1 MHNNAHRPSFRHRAK
16 REAERHGFEG
26 VLRGARMMA
35 ADTIDYQTDPSR
47 YRHWKIER
55 DGDIAYLIMDVDQA
69 GGLGDY
75 ELKLNSYDLG
85 VDIELNDAVQRL
97 RFEHPEVRCVV
108 IKSGKDNVFCAG
120 ANIRMLG
127 KATHGA
133 KVNFCKF
140 TNETRLAIEDA
151 SENSK
156 QVYVC
161 AINGNAAGGGYELA
175 LAADHIMLV
184 DDRRSAVALP
194 ETPLLAVLPGTGGLT
209 RVTDKRKVRRDRADV
224 FCSIEE
230 GVRGTKAVEWRLVDE
245 VVPNSKWKDAVAA
258 RAREVAARS
267 DRPKDAKGITL
278 TPLDRKIEKDRVAYS
293 HVEVEIDR
301 ARSLATVTVRGPSQG
316 APASVEAA
324 HVLGAKFWPLVVARE
339 LEDAILHLRS
349 NEAAIGVVL
358 FRTDGNAQAVL
369 DHDDFLAKANGDWLM
384 REIRHYL
391 KRVFK
396 RVDVTAKSFIA
407 LIEPGS
413 CFAGSLAELAF
424 AADRSLMLIGTREG
438 DNQKPAAIT
447 LGQANFGLYPMGNG
461 LTRLETRFFGE
472 PKTLDTLKEKIGTA
486 IEGEDAAELGLVTAA
501 YEDFDWDDEL
511 RVMLEER
518 TSFSPDAMTGMEAN
532 LRFAGPETM
541 ETKIFGRLTAWQN
554 WIFQRPNAIGEQGAL
569 KLYGSGVSP
578 TFNKDRV

>member
-1 MHNNAHRPSFRHRAK
+1 MQR
-16 REAERHGFEG
+16 
-26 VLRGARMMA
+26 
-35 ADTIDYQTDPSR
+35 IDFQTEPSR
-47 YRHWKIER
+47 YRHWRIER
-55 DGDIAYLIMDVDQA
+55 DGDVAYLIMDVDQA
-69 GGLGDY
+69 GGLSEGY

-97 RFEHPEVRCVV
+97 RFEHPEVGAVV

-127 KATHGA
+127 KATHGH

-156 QVYVC
+156 QTYIC

-230 GVRGTKAVEWRLVDE
+230 GMRGAKAVEWRLVDE
-245 VVPNSKWKDAVAA
+245 IVPNSKWNDTVSK
-258 RAREVAARS
+258 RAHEIATRS
-267 DRPKDAKGITL
+267 DRPKNAKGITL
-278 TPLDRKIEKDRVAYS
+278 TPLARRIDGDRISYT
-293 HVEVEIDR
+293 HVDCDIDR
-301 ARSLATVTVRGPSQG
+301 ARGLVSITVRGPSIPE
-316 APASVEAA
+316 PASLAAA
-324 HVLGAKFWPLVVARE
+324 HALGDKFWPLAVARE
-339 LEDAILHLRS
+339 LEDAILHLRA

-358 FRTDGNAQAVL
+358 LRTEGNAPAVL
-369 DHDDFLAKANGDWLM
+369 DYDAFLSQHDGDWLM

-391 KRVFK
+391 KRTLK
-396 RVDVTAKSFIA
+396 RIDTTPKSFIA

-413 CFAGSLAELAF
+413 CFAGTLAELAF
-424 AADRSLMLIGTREG
+424 AADRSYMLIGTRDG
-438 DNQKPAAIT
+438 DNRKPAAIT
-447 LGQANFGLYPMGNG
+447 LGHVNFGLYPMGNC
-461 LTRLETRFFGE
+461 LSRLQTRFLGE
-472 PKTLDTLKEKIGTA
+472 PDSIK
-486 IEGEDAAELGLVTAA
+486 AAQAKSGVALEAEQADELGLITQA
-501 YEDFDWDDEL
+501 YETFDWDDEL
-511 RVMLEER
+511 RVMLEGR
-518 TSFSPDAMTGMEAN
+518 ASFSPDAITGMEAN

-578 TFNKDRV
+578 TYNKERV

>member
-1 MHNNAHRPSFRHRAK
+1 
-16 REAERHGFEG
+16 
-26 VLRGARMMA
+26 MA
-35 ADTIDYQTDPSR
+35 MIDFQTEPAR
-47 YRHWKIER
+47 YRHWRIEC
-55 DGDIAYLIMDVDQA
+55 DGEIAYLIMDVDPA
-69 GGLGDY
+69 GGLNEGY

-97 RFEHPEVRCVV
+97 RFEHPEVRAVV

-127 KATHGA
+127 KATHGH

-140 TNETRLAIEDA
+140 TNETRLGIEDA

-156 QVYVC
+156 QVYIC

-230 GVRGTKAVEWRLVDE
+230 GMRGAKAVEWKLVDE
-245 VVPNSKWKDAVAA
+245 VVPNSKWKEAVAA
-258 RAREVAARS
+258 RAHEIASHS
-267 DRPKDAKGITL
+267 DRPKDAKGVTL
-278 TPLDRKIEKDRVAYS
+278 TPLARKIEGDRISYPNVN
-293 HVEVEIDR
+293 VEIER
-301 ARSLATVTVRGPSQG
+301 ERGLVTITVRAPSQ
-316 APASVEAA
+316 AVPASADAA
-324 HVLGAKFWPLVVARE
+324 QALGDAFWPLAVARE
-339 LEDAILHLRS
+339 FEDAILHLRA

-358 FRTDGNAQAVL
+358 LRTEGDAKAVL
-369 DHDDFLAKANGDWLM
+369 AYDDFLNGTQSHWLM
-384 REIRHYL
+384 REVRHYL
-391 KRVFK
+391 KRTLK
-396 RVDVTAKSFIA
+396 RIDVTPKSFIA
-407 LIEPGS
+407 LLEPGS
-413 CFAGSLAELAF
+413 CFAGTLAELAF

-438 DNQKPAAIT
+438 DNRQPAAIT
-447 LGQANFGLYPMGNG
+447 LGEANFGAYPMGNG
-461 LTRLETRFFGE
+461 LTRLQTRFLGE
-472 PKTLDTLKEKIGTA
+472 PETLETAKTKIGVA
-486 IEGEDAAELGLVTAA
+486 VEGEEAVELGLVTLA

-518 TSFSPDAMTGMEAN
+518 TSFSPDAMTAMEAN

-578 TFNKDRV
+578 TYAKDRV

>member
-1 MHNNAHRPSFRHRAK
+1 MHAGSSPI
-16 REAERHGFEG
+16 
-26 VLRGARMMA
+26 
-35 ADTIDYQTDPSR
+35 IDFQTDPAR
-47 YRHWKIER
+47 YRHWRIEP

-69 GGLGDY
+69 GGLSDGY

-127 KATHGA
+127 KATHGH

-156 QVYVC
+156 QIYIC

-230 GVRGTKAVEWRLVDE
+230 GVRGAKAVEWRLVDE
-245 VVPNSKWKDAVAA
+245 VVPNSKWKETVSA
-258 RAREVAARS
+258 RAHEIAARS
-267 DRPKDAKGITL
+267 DRPDGGKGITL
-278 TPLDRKIEKDRVAYS
+278 GALDRQMAADRVGYS

-301 ARSLATVTVRGPSQG
+301 PRGLVTITVRGPSQ
-316 APASVEAA
+316 AVPASIEAA
-324 HVLGAKFWPLVVARE
+324 HALGDKFWPLTVARE
-339 LEDAILHLRS
+339 LEDAILHLRA
-349 NEAAIGVVL
+349 NEPTIGVVL
-358 FRTDGNAQAVL
+358 LRTNGDAQAVL
-369 DHDDFLAKANGDWLM
+369 DHDAFLENANGDWLL

-391 KRVFK
+391 KRTLK
-396 RVDVTAKSFIA
+396 RIDVTPRSFIA

-413 CFAGSLAELAF
+413 CFAGTLAELAF
-424 AADRSLMLIGTREG
+424 ASDRSIMLVGTRKG
-438 DNQKPAAIT
+438 DNRQPAAIT
-447 LGQANFGLYPMGNG
+447 LSAANFGACPMGNG
-461 LTRLETRFFGE
+461 LTRLETRFLGE
-472 PKTLDTLKEKIGTA
+472 PDTLVQAKARIGTA
-486 IEGEDAAELGLVTAA
+486 IEGEDAAELGLVTVA
-501 YEDFDWDDEL
+501 YEDFDFDDEL

-578 TFNKDRV
+578 TFAKERV

>member
-1 MHNNAHRPSFRHRAK
+1 
-16 REAERHGFEG
+16 
-26 VLRGARMMA
+26 MA
-35 ADTIDYQTDPSR
+35 AIDYQTDPTR
-47 YRHWKIER
+47 YRHWKLEF
-55 DGDIAYLIMDVDQA
+55 DGDVAYLIMDVDQA
-69 GGLGDY
+69 GALNGGEY

-97 RFEHPEVRCVV
+97 RFEHPEVRAVV

-127 KATHGA
+127 KSTHQQ

-140 TNETRLAIEDA
+140 TNETRLSIEDA

-156 QVYVC
+156 QIYIC

-230 GVRGTKAVEWRLVDE
+230 GIRGSKAVDWRLVDE
-245 VVPNSKWKDAVAA
+245 VVPNSKWKDVVAA
-258 RAREVAARS
+258 RAHEIAARS
-267 DRPKDAKGITL
+267 DRPKDAKGIKL
-278 TPLDRKIEKDRVAYS
+278 TPLSRKIEAGRAAYS
-293 HVEVEIDR
+293 HVDIEIDR
-301 ARSLATVTVRGPSQG
+301 ARGLATITVRGPSQNV
-316 APASVEAA
+316 PASVEAA
-324 HVLGAKFWPLVVARE
+324 HQLGDKFWPLAVARE

-349 NEAAIGVVL
+349 NEREIGVVL
-358 FRTDGNAQAVL
+358 LRTEGNAQAVL
-369 DHDDFLAKANGDWLM
+369 EHDDFLAKTNGDWLM

-391 KRVFK
+391 KRALK

-413 CFAGSLAELAF
+413 CFAGTLAELAF

-438 DNQKPAAIT
+438 DNRKPAAVT
-447 LGQANFGLYPMGNG
+447 LSAANFGAYPMGNG
-461 LTRLETRFFGE
+461 LTRLQTRFLGE
-472 PKTLDTLKEKIGTA
+472 PKTLDALKGKVGEA
-486 IEGEDAAELGLVTAA
+486 IDGAQANELGLVTVA

-511 RVMLEER
+511 RILLEER

-578 TFNKDRV
+578 TFNKERV